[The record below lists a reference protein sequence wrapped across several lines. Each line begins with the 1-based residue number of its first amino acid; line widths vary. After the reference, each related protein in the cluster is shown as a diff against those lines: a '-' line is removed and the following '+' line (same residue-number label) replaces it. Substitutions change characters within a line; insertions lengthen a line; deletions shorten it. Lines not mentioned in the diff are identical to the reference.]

1 MQARSSMSQPAWP
14 SGDLTQPHQRP
25 SAPVFQNKFS
35 LFVVSHPWQ
44 MSDPEGVHQNW
55 NYTQKPKE
63 KWSTSLF
70 LSLSPLFSFSLFFF
84 IFIFLSLKNQ
94 NYSRNSDEFS
104 KSNQMLILD
113 NWPAIVF
120 GRKGT
125 TDRRCLTRATPA
137 LLCLA
142 DVGGQQSRFPVLT
155 R

>member
-1 MQARSSMSQPAWP
+1 MQTRSSVSRPAWL

-25 SAPVFQNKFS
+25 SAPVFQNEFS
-35 LFVVSHPWQ
+35 LFAVSHPWQ

-70 LSLSPLFSFSLFFF
+70 LSLPFFLFPFSFLLLL
-84 IFIFLSLKNQ
+84 FLSLKNP
-94 NYSRNSDEFS
+94 NYSQSSDEFS

-125 TDRRCLTRATPA
+125 TNRCCLAQATPA

-142 DVGGQQSRFPVLT
+142 DVGGQQSRFPALT
-155 R
+155 W